1 MQLSSSVEA
10 AAIGGR
16 GSCVLEVALDVGGLD
31 GRGFRNFAP
40 SERFF
45 PLLAGGG
52 GMVT

>member
-1 MQLSSSVEA
+1 MEA

-16 GSCVLEVALDVGGLD
+16 GSCVLEVAFDVGGLD

-45 PLLAGGG
+45 PLLPGGG
-52 GMVT
+52 GMIT